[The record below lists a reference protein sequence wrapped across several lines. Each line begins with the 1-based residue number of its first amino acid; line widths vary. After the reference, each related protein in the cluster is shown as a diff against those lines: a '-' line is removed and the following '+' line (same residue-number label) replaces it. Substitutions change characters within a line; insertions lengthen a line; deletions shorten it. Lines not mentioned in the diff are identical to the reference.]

1 MPKAFPGARAGVFP
15 HMKITPRYLHLI
27 LSSLGVAMVLSA
39 ATPRLHAQ
47 EPAFLNKISE
57 FDYGKD
63 QKVPFEIAAYIRDNK
78 GDAAKLRAFAEAMK
92 GKASA
97 AKTDDPLA
105 LACTTLA
112 SLGSDEDVKFLA
124 EQLPKKGVY
133 AAARNALQQ
142 VGSPVAAKALQDFA
156 AGAPADQ
163 AAPVLLCLGR
173 MKAGAAVPFLAQKA
187 GDKDKLVS
195 RAAFAALADI
205 ATPEALAAIN
215 KFEPKA
221 DDGSAVSMISLAETL
236 AVKGDKTQA
245 AALIDKVI
253 AASAL
258 PEDTRIAAM
267 RLVLLKDLPSG
278 AELLNKLAT
287 NPQPATQP
295 LVLAN
300 FARLS
305 ADQQKAIVADIVR
318 TQDSKEAVLKL
329 IITGQ
334 SFPVASLLDLIYSKN
349 ALMQRTA
356 MSLLARGATKAEFD
370 KLLADYLA
378 LPAGDPKQEAT
389 RNALIAMPAVANT
402 WLAESLKQATQ
413 PNQQIALIGLAKERL
428 ARTVDESILNLIGS
442 NDPEVKKAALE
453 ALAALGAPTQAGHLL
468 DLLLASK
475 SPVERRDLSK
485 ALAISLR
492 QSKDKSAVIAKA
504 TNQLATVQDPAIKD
518 VIIDLMGKSNEPE
531 CLPVLFAEFQKS
543 DKARRTVILRA
554 ISNWQDDAPLDQLAI
569 IAASDPDSASR
580 IFSLRAFLDIL
591 NRSQELTPE
600 AKLQR
605 LWQAYLLAQR
615 PEEHKMIV
623 SQAATVALPATRM
636 LLGSYRFDPDVKAE
650 LSAATKAHD
659 ALIAAPA
666 KKEAVDAEEG
676 LQKEEDPAETDKPK
690 AVAKKDKYPENP
702 FDNAGQFEKW
712 EDPLGLAGRWTGGD
726 VQLDMVQYPNQTF
739 QALLTVGG
747 AAPKKVIGLIDQNS
761 VLHLY
766 GQGVTG
772 TLSRNGG
779 ELTVDGKKAEL
790 KRTVV
795 GKVDAVPRPA
805 KAKVIFDGKSLEAFR
820 ATKNQILPD
829 GAVEMKAKIGSLVTK
844 ENFGDARVYLEFRMP
859 YNPESLGPRRGNSG
873 VYLMNTYEVQLQ
885 DGFGTEL
892 SSVGA
897 EPADRFCG
905 SIYGIAAPKLNACA
919 PPLEWQS
926 MVVEFRAPKFGADG
940 KKTQNAKMSVWQ
952 NGILIQDSV
961 DVPRPTGGDADAVE
975 KLKPEPKEPAFLLLQ
990 NHGNSLQ
997 FRNIWVEPLS

>member
-1 MPKAFPGARAGVFP
+1 
-15 HMKITPRYLHLI
+15 MKITPRSLPLI
-27 LSSLGVAMVLSA
+27 LSSLGVAMFLSA
-39 ATPRLHAQ
+39 TASMVRAQ
-47 EPAFLNKISE
+47 EPAFLSKIAE

-78 GDAAKLRAFAEAMK
+78 GDEAKLRALAEAMK
-92 GKASA
+92 AKAA
-97 AKTDDPLA
+97 TAKTDDPLS
-105 LACTTLA
+105 LTCTTLA

-124 EQLPKKGVY
+124 EQLPKKGVFG
-133 AAARNALQQ
+133 AARNALQQ

-156 AGAPADQ
+156 ASAPEDQ

-173 MKAGAAVPFLAQKA
+173 MKADGSVSFLAQKA
-187 GDKDKLVS
+187 GDKSKLVS

-221 DDGSAVSMISLAETL
+221 DDGSAVSMLALAQTL
-236 AVKGDKTQA
+236 AVKGDKAQA
-245 AALIDKVI
+245 GALTDRVI
-253 AASAL
+253 AASLL

-267 RLVLLKDLPSG
+267 RLVLLKDLPG
-278 AELLNKLAT
+278 GVELLNKLASS
-287 NPQPATQP
+287 PQLATQP
-295 LVLAN
+295 LLLAN

-305 ADQQKAIVADIVR
+305 AEQQKAIVDDIIR
-318 TQDSKEAVLKL
+318 TQDSKEAVQKL
-329 IITGQ
+329 VIAGKA
-334 SFPVASLLDLIYSKN
+334 FPVASLLSLIYSKN
-349 ALMQRTA
+349 AVMQRTA
-356 MSLLARGATKAEFD
+356 MALLAKAATKAEFD

-378 LPAGDPKQEAT
+378 LPAGDVKLEAT
-389 RNALIAMPAVANT
+389 RNALIAMPAAAND

-413 PNQQIALIGLAKERL
+413 PAQQIALMGLAKERL
-428 ARTVDESILNLIGS
+428 ARTVDESILTLIGS
-442 NDPEVKKAALE
+442 TDPEVKKAALE
-453 ALAALGAPTQAGHLL
+453 TLAALGAPTQASRLL

-504 TNQLATVQDPAIKD
+504 TNQLTTVQDPAIKD

-569 IAASDPDSASR
+569 IAASDPDMASR

-591 NRSQELTPE
+591 NRSEGLTPE
-600 AKLQR
+600 IKLQR

-623 SQAATVALPATRM
+623 SQAATVPLPATRM

-650 LSAATKAHD
+650 LTAATKAHD
-659 ALIAAPA
+659 TLIAAPA
-666 KKEAVDAEEG
+666 KKEAADAEEG
-676 LQKEEDPAETDKPK
+676 LQKEEDPVATDKLK
-690 AVAKKDKYPENP
+690 VAAAKKDKYPENP
-702 FDNAGQFEKW
+702 FDNAGLFEKW
-712 EDPLGLAGRWTGGD
+712 EDPLGLAGRWSGGD
-726 VQLDMVQYPNQTF
+726 VQIDMVQYPNQTF
-739 QALLTVGG
+739 QALLTVAGD
-747 AAPKKVIGLIDQNS
+747 APKKVIGLIDKNS

-772 TLSRNGG
+772 TLSREGG

-805 KAKVIFDGKSLEAFR
+805 KAKVIFDGKNLDAFR

-844 ENFGDARVYLEFRMP
+844 ENFGDARVYVEFRMP

-892 SSVGA
+892 TSVGA

-905 SIYGIAAPKLNACA
+905 SIYGVAAPKLNACA

-926 MVVEFRAPKFGADG
+926 MMIEFRAPKFGADG

-952 NGILIQDSV
+952 NGILIQDNV

-975 KLKPEPKEPAFLLLQ
+975 KLKPEPKEPGFILLQ
-990 NHGNSLQ
+990 NHGNSIQ
-997 FRNIWVEPLS
+997 FRNMWVEPLS